1 MLQTPIPILHYALPK
16 ILPQALAEQKHANAA
31 FVFLT
36 EFGTEPVRLL
46 LLGVAADVPEKL
58 AAWRAAGIR
67 APALLLG
74 AAPDDWPVTESLAL
88 PVKLGRLL
96 ERMEYYAQLAAGQGP
111 SVVMCGNY
119 ELDMVA
125 KKLRAGLAE
134 QVLTD
139 KECALLALFAVDL
152 NRRWSREELLRE
164 VWGYDAAIDTHTL
177 ETHIY
182 RLRRKLAEL
191 GDGGAGGDTVPDV
204 MDIVSGADGY
214 RMQVP

>member
-1 MLQTPIPILHYALPK
+1 MLQAPIPILHYALPK
-16 ILPQALAEQKHANAA
+16 ILPSAMAEQKPANAA
-31 FVFLT
+31 FMFLT
-36 EFGTEPVRLL
+36 EPGAEPIRLL

-74 AAPDDWPVTESLAL
+74 TAADAWPVTESLAL

-111 SVVMCGNY
+111 SVVMCGAY
-119 ELDMVA
+119 ELDLAA
-125 KKLRAGLAE
+125 KKLRAGTVE
-134 QVLTD
+134 QLLTD
-139 KECALLALFAVDL
+139 KECALLALFAADL
-152 NRRWSREELLRE
+152 TRCWSREELLRE
-164 VWGYDAAIDTHTL
+164 VWDYDAAIDTHTL

-191 GDGGAGGDTVPDV
+191 GGGAADAMPDAL
-204 MDIVSGADGY
+204 DIVSGAEGY
-214 RMQVP
+214 RMQTP